1 MSSLVFP
8 SLSGLDI
15 DIQRS
20 PIYSTEVQQSS
31 NGLELRAAFWS
42 YPRYKISLSFNFLR
56 SASYWKTSQNEWETL
71 VGFLARMAANY
82 DTFYFE
88 MPDDYFVGTLAS
100 PTSTTSMPI
109 GVGNGTTTA
118 FQLQRTLVPSG
129 SLPASASRSY
139 FPTIGDGYEPIFVVN
154 NTTPPSIFVNTTLKT
169 AGTHYNISSSGLV
182 TFTSGNIPTA
192 GQIISWTGSY
202 YWNVRLEKE
211 QYDFQRMLN
220 GVWEAKTINLITVK
234 S

>member
-1 MSSLVFP
+1 MSALIFP
-8 SLSGLDI
+8 DLSGLDI
-15 DIQRS
+15 DIQRT

-56 SASYWKTSQNEWETL
+56 SATYTKSTQNEWETL
-71 VGFLARMAANY
+71 VGFFARMAANY
-82 DTFYFE
+82 DTFYFT

-100 PTSTTSMPI
+100 PTSATSMPI
-109 GVGNGTTTA
+109 GVGNGSTTA
-118 FQLQRTLVPSG
+118 FQLQRTLVPSA
-129 SLPASASRSY
+129 SLAAAASRSY
-139 FPTIGDGYEPIFVVN
+139 YPTIGDGYEPIFVVN
-154 NTTPPSIFVNTTLKT
+154 NTTPPSIFVNSTLKT
-169 AGTHYNISSSGLV
+169 V
-182 TFTSGNIPTA
+182 TTDYTINNTTGVLTFVTAPTA
-192 GQIISWTGSY
+192 SAIISWTGSY

-211 QYDFQRMLN
+211 QYDFSRMLN